1 MLRSPAPM
9 AQPDDPAKLKRESAG
24 RYRTA
29 DARFGIEQSSGGWMV
44 VDDEQTNELGLAL
57 VRGPFGSLDLAR
69 AAIEDARTGPAPT
82 SNLATRMAAL
92 PKTTKP
98 APKPEPKKPPE
109 PPPVEI
115 RVMRA
120 ADGDALRALWKGAGF
135 KSVGD
140 DDRSLARFLE
150 RNPRLLLVAA
160 AGDELIGSALGAWD
174 GRRGWIYHVATAST
188 HRRTGVGKR
197 LVREVERR
205 LLDLGAPRVNVMV
218 RDDAP
223 DAPEFWTALGYKA
236 APTQQYGKD
245 LG

>member
-1 MLRSPAPM
+1 M
-9 AQPDDPAKLKRESAG
+9 AKPDDTTKLKRESAG

-29 DARFGIEQSSGGWMV
+29 DGRFGVEQSSGGWMV
-44 VDDEQTNELGLAL
+44 VDDEQTNELGLPL
-57 VRGPFGSLDLAR
+57 VRGPFASLDAAR
-69 AAIEDARTGPAPT
+69 AAIDEARAGPAP
-82 SNLATRMAAL
+82 SSELATRMAAL
-92 PKTTKP
+92 PTKKP
-98 APKPEPKKPPE
+98 AAAKPAPKKPPE

-120 ADGDALRALWKGAGF
+120 ADGDALRTLWKEAGF
-135 KSVGD
+135 RSVGD

-150 RNPRLLLVAA
+150 RNPRLLLVAT

-174 GRRGWIYHVATAST
+174 GRRGWIYHVATTKS
-188 HRRTGVGKR
+188 HRRSGVGKR

-205 LLDLGAPRVNVMV
+205 LLELGAPRVRVIV

-223 DAPEFWTALGYKA
+223 DAPAFWTALGYEA
-236 APTQQYGKD
+236 TPTQQYGKD

>member
-1 MLRSPAPM
+1 M
-9 AQPDDPAKLKRESAG
+9 AEPGDPNKLTRESAG
-24 RYRTA
+24 RYNTA
-29 DARFGIEQSSGGWMV
+29 DGRFGVQQSSGGWMV
-44 VDDEQTNELGLAL
+44 VDEEQTNELGLAL
-57 VRGPFGSLDLAR
+57 VRGPFPSLDAAR
-69 AAIEDARTGPAPT
+69 AAIEDARAGPAPM
-82 SNLATRMAAL
+82 SDLATRMAAL
-92 PKTTKP
+92 PKAKKP
-98 APKPEPKKPPE
+98 AAKAEPKKPPE

-120 ADGDALRALWKGAGF
+120 ADGDALRKLWKEAGF
-135 KSVGD
+135 RSVGD

-150 RNPRLLLVAA
+150 RNPRLLLVAT

-174 GRRGWIYHVATAST
+174 GRRGWIYHVATTTS
-188 HRRTGVGKR
+188 HRRSGVGKR

-205 LLDLGAPRVNVMV
+205 LLELGAPRVNVLV

-236 APTQQYGKD
+236 SPTQQYGKD

>member
-29 DARFGIEQSSGGWMV
+29 DGRVGIEQSSGGWMV
-44 VDDEQTNELGLAL
+44 VDDEQANELGLAL
-57 VRGPFGSLDLAR
+57 VRGPFASLDLAR
-69 AAIEDARTGPAPT
+69 AAIEDARAGPAPT
-82 SNLATRMAAL
+82 SDLAARMAAL
-92 PKTTKP
+92 PKTKKP
-98 APKPEPKKPPE
+98 AAKAEPTKPPE

-120 ADGDALRALWKGAGF
+120 ADGDALRGLWKEAGF

-150 RNPRLLLVAA
+150 RNPRLLLVAT
-160 AGDELIGSALGAWD
+160 AGEELIGSALGGWD
-174 GRRGWIYHVATAST
+174 GRRGWIYHVATAKA
-188 HRRTGVGKR
+188 HRRSGIGER

-205 LLDLGAPRVNVMV
+205 LLDLGAPRVRVIV
-218 RDDAP
+218 RDDDPA
-223 DAPEFWTALGYKA
+223 AAEFWNALGYNA
-236 APTQQYGKD
+236 TPTHQYGKD

>member
-1 MLRSPAPM
+1 M
-9 AQPDDPAKLKRESAG
+9 AVPDEPSKLKRESAG

-29 DARFGIEQSSGGWMV
+29 DGRFEVQQSSNGWMI
-44 VDDEQTNELGLAL
+44 VDGEQTNELGLPL
-57 VRGPFGSLDLAR
+57 VRGPFASLEAAKAALDDVR
-69 AAIEDARTGPAPT
+69 AGPAPK
-82 SNLATRMAAL
+82 SELATRIAAL
-92 PKTTKP
+92 PKTKAKV
-98 APKPEPKKPPE
+98 APTEAAAPKKPPE

-115 RVMRA
+115 RVLRA
-120 ADGDALRALWKGAGF
+120 SDGDDLRALWKQAGF

-150 RNPRLLLVAA
+150 RNPRLLLVAT

-174 GRRGWIYHVATAST
+174 GRRGWIYHVATAKD
-188 HRRTGVGKR
+188 HRRRGLGKR

-205 LLDLGAPRVNVMV
+205 LLELGAPRVNVLV

-223 DAPEFWTALGYKA
+223 DAPEFWTALGYKTS
-236 APTQQYGKD
+236 PTTQYGKD